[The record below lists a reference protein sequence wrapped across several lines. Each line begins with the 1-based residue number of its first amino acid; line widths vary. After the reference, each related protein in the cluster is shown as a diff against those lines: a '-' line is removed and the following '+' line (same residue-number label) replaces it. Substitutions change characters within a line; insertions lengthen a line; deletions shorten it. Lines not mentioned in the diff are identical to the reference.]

1 MTKEQLR
8 AELERKAKSL
18 IDRGGGEVT
27 LYAAQTKPDKR
38 PWRKSPSRL
47 NDAFQAELRQVES
60 LEMGTLEGARR

>member
-27 LYAAQTKPDKR
+27 LYAPQAKPDKR